1 MKKTIKGFTLIE
13 MLLVLVI
20 ISMIIYL
27 SIGYMQQKTETM
39 RIDRATIQ
47 MQQILN
53 AGLAYYVANGKWPA
67 NLDTDLRT
75 GYYLPPTTV
84 PLVNPWPGGGAY
96 IIGTQASSGSPPLFY
111 VWTTVTASSASGSAG
126 AAANVIAGGLPLA
139 YATSN
144 SGSPP
149 TPGGA
154 CGTAAT
160 CNVVAAVNIPGQ
172 NLNNARAVNFT
183 GIYHHGACVPVP
195 QCPVDS
201 SGQTMRPE
209 IMVVP
214 VSVSGVN
221 DSGNTNVYPITS
233 FTGYAL
239 GNTPLDATPLG
250 CTGSTSTPLCTASN
264 NGTVATAYW
273 RVCMKV
279 ITEKGDVQSTRSD
292 LWGVDVTL
300 LAITRCAVNN
310 EPAGSN
316 FSVYSN

>member
-20 ISMIIYL
+20 ISMILYA
-27 SIGYMQQKTETM
+27 SIGYMQQRTEAM
-39 RIDRATIQ
+39 RIDRATTQ

-53 AGLAYYVANGKWPA
+53 AGLAFYVANGKWPA
-67 NLDTDLRT
+67 SLDNDLRT

-84 PLVNPWPGGGAY
+84 PLVNPWGGIY
-96 IIGTQASSGSPPLFY
+96 TIGSPTQTAGSPPNFY
-111 VWTTVTASSASGSAG
+111 VWTTITTTTASGTAG
-126 AAANVIAGGLPLA
+126 AAASVIAGGLPLA

-149 TPGGA
+149 PPGGA
-154 CGTAAT
+154 CGNAVS
-160 CNVVAAVNIPGQ
+160 CNVAAAVNIPGQ

-183 GIYHHGACVPVP
+183 GVYHHGACVPVP

-201 SGQTMRPE
+201 SGQTMTPQ

-221 DSGNTNVYPITS
+221 DQGNTNAYPITS
-233 FTGYAL
+233 FSGYDT
-239 GNTPLDATPLG
+239 GNTPLDANPPACLNSSPPG
-250 CTGSTSTPLCTASN
+250 PPCPSST
-264 NGTVATAYW
+264 NGTSYW

-279 ITEKGDVQSTRSD
+279 ITEKGDVQTTRSD

-310 EPAGSN
+310 EPSGSD
-316 FSVYSN
+316 FSIYSN